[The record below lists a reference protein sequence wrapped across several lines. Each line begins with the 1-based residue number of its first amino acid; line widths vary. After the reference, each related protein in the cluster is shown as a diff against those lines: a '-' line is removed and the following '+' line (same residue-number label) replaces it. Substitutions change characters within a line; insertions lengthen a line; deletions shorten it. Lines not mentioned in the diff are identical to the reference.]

1 MDLNNLKK
9 SSLKVQE
16 VLNQFNLNL
25 IVKEFPDSTRTAQ
38 QAADAIGCQLGQ
50 IAKSLI
56 FKCTNSGAPLLVV
69 ASGKNRVNEK
79 SVATQIG
86 EPIEKADAQL
96 VLASTGFA
104 IGGIPPIGH
113 ASTMQTLVD
122 QDLMA
127 YESIWAAAGTPNAV
141 FKLLPADLVTM
152 TGGKII
158 SVL

>member
-9 SSLKVQE
+9 SSLKVQA

-56 FKCTNSGAPLLVV
+56 FKCKNSGTPLLVV

-86 EPIEKADAQL
+86 EPIEKADAQF

-113 ASTMQTLVD
+113 ASTMQTLID

-141 FKLLPADLVTM
+141 FKLLPADLVAM